1 MLICVGS
8 GCLKGRGGVG
18 ERLFSDAEGLVSP
31 SCAQSPK
38 ASAASAGARLYSAPE
53 YEGARSDGVVM
64 GVGFGK
70 EPSFESDSSPTFD
83 VVLLLCVLG
92 VFHLCALAV
101 VCILHLFEFRVGCVF
116 GAVAAELAYTANGHT
131 RCGTFGVTRANLGEF
146 NQRSSQR
153 AAAHALCCL
162 L

>member
-64 GVGFGK
+64 GVGFGIEIRK
-70 EPSFESDSSPTFD
+70 KGGIFDHSDSR
-83 VVLLLCVLG
+83 LG
-92 VFHLCALAV
+92 G
-101 VCILHLFEFRVGCVF
+101 RS
-116 GAVAAELAYTANGHT
+116 
-131 RCGTFGVTRANLGEF
+131 LGK
-146 NQRSSQR
+146 
-153 AAAHALCCL
+153 
-162 L
+162 